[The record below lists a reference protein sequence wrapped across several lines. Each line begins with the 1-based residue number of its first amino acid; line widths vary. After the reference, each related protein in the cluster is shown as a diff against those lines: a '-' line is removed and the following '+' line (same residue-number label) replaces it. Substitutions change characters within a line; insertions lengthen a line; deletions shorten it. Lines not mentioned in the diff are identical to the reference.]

1 MNSKSK
7 SNLAAVLA
15 RVDPKT
21 AVRLLGVNKETAN
34 AARPVVNRLRA
45 LKHRVRTLVARKRHY
60 NDHGRL
66 NWNLVQ
72 EKGRAIARAQM
83 TPEQRKRSL
92 ERQRAMAAARAY
104 ARYQNE
110 GTLNSW
116 NSFVRVHVKAG
127 RSGNITRNQARNMYG
142 RSS

>member
-21 AVRLLGVNKETAN
+21 AVRLLSVNKETAN

-45 LKHRVRTLVARKRHY
+45 LKHRVRTLVARRRHY
-60 NDHGRL
+60 NNHGRL
-66 NWNLVQ
+66 SWNLVQ
-72 EKGRAIARAQM
+72 EKGRAIARARM
-83 TPEQRKRSL
+83 TPEQKKRLL

-104 ARYQNE
+104 ARYQNDP
-110 GTLNSW
+110 GSW
-116 NSFVRVHVKAG
+116 NSFVRIHVKAG